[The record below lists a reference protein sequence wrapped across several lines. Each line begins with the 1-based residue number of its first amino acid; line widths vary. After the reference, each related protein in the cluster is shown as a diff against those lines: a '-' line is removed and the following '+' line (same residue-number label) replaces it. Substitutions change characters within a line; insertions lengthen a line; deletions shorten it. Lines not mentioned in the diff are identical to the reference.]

1 MFDAL
6 IQDLRYAVRTLV
18 ARPGFTVA
26 ALLTLAL
33 GIGANT
39 LVFSLI
45 DGIYLRALPFRDAA
59 TLIDLSNNY
68 AKSGPGRSGVS
79 IPDYLDRRA
88 DVPALSDSAL
98 YSSASLNL
106 ATESAPERLS
116 GIRATPSLFSTL
128 GVGAKLGRTFGD
140 DEAQAGRDK
149 IVVLGNTLWRNRFNA
164 DANIVGRDLR
174 LNGENYRVVGVMPD
188 GFMFPNR
195 DTQLY
200 VPFAFTDEQKSD
212 RARGQEF
219 SDSVARLAP
228 GATMADVKAQ
238 CDLLIRRNIAR
249 VGALGEDGARFA
261 QFVQASGF
269 TITAQP
275 LRAQLAGNGTD
286 VLFLLQGAVTL
297 VLLIACANIANL
309 QLARFSTRRK
319 EFSIRAALG
328 AGRARLAR
336 QLLIEAL
343 MLALGG
349 GALGLLFAL
358 GGARI
363 VANSG
368 LLPDWVTIAPDAHVL
383 GFSLGVSL
391 ITGLLFGLFPALS
404 MARANAQQA
413 LRETGRRGDGGR
425 AARRTRGI
433 LVIVQLALAV
443 TLLAGSALLLRSFAN
458 VLDESPGFHSGGV
471 LTAAIALPKT
481 KYPDDPARVRGF
493 ARILEE
499 VRKLPGIAAAG
510 LVDTLPFAGQQG
522 GASFRIDGR
531 PDTASPPHGHVLSVD
546 EDYFKAMGIPLLR
559 GHVFTRADWDNAAAV
574 VIIDEMFERKHFPAG
589 DAIGQRL
596 DMGTPSKP
604 DLYTIVGVVGTVKNE
619 DLAAVAREETYYFD
633 FANSPSG
640 MALVTL
646 RSSVT
651 ASTLTEPLRTAI
663 RNIDPDQP
671 LFDIKTMDERIQLSL
686 AGRRVP
692 MQLLGGF
699 ALLALLLAAIGI
711 YGVLAFT
718 VAQRSGELGLR
729 MAIGADAP
737 SIRRLVLGDGA
748 RLILVGLGV
757 GVLAALALG
766 QVLKSQLFGVGNID
780 LPSLSVVVLVLATTA
795 FAACWLPARRAARV
809 SPIEALHHD

>member
-1 MFDAL
+1 
-6 IQDLRYAVRTLV
+6 
-18 ARPGFTVA
+18 
-26 ALLTLAL
+26 
-33 GIGANT
+33 
-39 LVFSLI
+39 
-45 DGIYLRALPFRDAA
+45 
-59 TLIDLSNNY
+59 
-68 AKSGPGRSGVS
+68 
-79 IPDYLDRRA
+79 
-88 DVPALSDSAL
+88 
-98 YSSASLNL
+98 
-106 ATESAPERLS
+106 
-116 GIRATPSLFSTL
+116 
-128 GVGAKLGRTFGD
+128 
-140 DEAQAGRDK
+140 
-149 IVVLGNTLWRNRFNA
+149 
-164 DANIVGRDLR
+164 
-174 LNGENYRVVGVMPD
+174 
-188 GFMFPNR
+188 
-195 DTQLY
+195 
-200 VPFAFTDEQKSD
+200 
-212 RARGQEF
+212 
-219 SDSVARLAP
+219 
-228 GATMADVKAQ
+228 
-238 CDLLIRRNIAR
+238 
-249 VGALGEDGARFA
+249 
-261 QFVQASGF
+261 
-269 TITAQP
+269 
-275 LRAQLAGNGTD
+275 
-286 VLFLLQGAVTL
+286 
-297 VLLIACANIANL
+297 
-309 QLARFSTRRK
+309 
-319 EFSIRAALG
+319 
-328 AGRARLAR
+328 
-336 QLLIEAL
+336 
-343 MLALGG
+343 
-349 GALGLLFAL
+349 
-358 GGARI
+358 
-363 VANSG
+363 
-368 LLPDWVTIAPDAHVL
+368 
-383 GFSLGVSL
+383 
-391 ITGLLFGLFPALS
+391 
-404 MARANAQQA
+404 
-413 LRETGRRGDGGR
+413 
-425 AARRTRGI
+425 
-433 LVIVQLALAV
+433 
-443 TLLAGSALLLRSFAN
+443 
-458 VLDESPGFHSGGV
+458 V

-729 MAIGADAP
+729 MAIGADAA